1 MQPAPVAPSAHA
13 ALTIRGLSK
22 SFGATQALRD
32 VDLDLPRGEILALL
46 GQNGAGKSTLVK
58 ILAGVVKPDAGEIR
72 IDGEIKDLE
81 GGPSI
86 AFIHQDLGLIEWMTV
101 AENIAMAQGFKRKWG
116 LIDWPAYTE
125 ASNTYLEIGAPLTAK
140 TNVQASY
147 TAPPP
152 RAARGQ

>member
-1 MQPAPVAPSAHA
+1 MEPVTAAPAEHA

-58 ILAGVVKPDAGEIR
+58 ILAGVVRPDRGEIH
-72 IDGEIKDLE
+72 IDGRLHDFDQ
-81 GGPSI
+81 GRPSI

-116 LIDWPAYTE
+116 LI
-125 ASNTYLEIGAPLTAK
+125 
-140 TNVQASY
+140 
-147 TAPPP
+147 
-152 RAARGQ
+152 